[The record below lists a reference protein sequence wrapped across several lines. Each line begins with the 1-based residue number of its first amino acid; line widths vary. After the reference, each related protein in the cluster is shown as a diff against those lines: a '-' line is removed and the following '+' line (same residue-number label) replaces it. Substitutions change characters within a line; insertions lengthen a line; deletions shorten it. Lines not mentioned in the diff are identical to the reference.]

1 MDHDQ
6 PTKIDL
12 FILVDAFKTHAPRC
26 KGETCSQH
34 NSNRR
39 MELKLEGEDQVN
51 IDGPFTSSTA
61 QVENLEYELNRI
73 TITRMKSLELLQWQK
88 FFFIKITCPSI
99 HTQSKSRLRRR
110 LFG

>member
-1 MDHDQ
+1 
-6 PTKIDL
+6 
-12 FILVDAFKTHAPRC
+12 
-26 KGETCSQH
+26 
-34 NSNRR
+34 

-88 FFFIKITCPSI
+88 FFL
-99 HTQSKSRLRRR
+99 SK
-110 LFG
+110 